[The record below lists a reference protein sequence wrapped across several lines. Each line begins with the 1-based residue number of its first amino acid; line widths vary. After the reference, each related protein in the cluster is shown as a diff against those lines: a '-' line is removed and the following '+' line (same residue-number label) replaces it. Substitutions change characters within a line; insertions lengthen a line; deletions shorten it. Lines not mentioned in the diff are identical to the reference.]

1 MEDKTIEK
9 VDFSIEELETNYYEC
24 TFDKCNFS
32 DKPIGRVIFEKCT
45 FKECN
50 LSLVKT
56 SNTSWLDVL
65 FTDCKMTGINFSLSN
80 RFGLSVEFH
89 NCLLSYALFT
99 EMKLKGTRF
108 IGCDLQNTDFME
120 TDLSTTARNY
130 ALNPAANRLK
140 KAKFSRYGLEGL
152 LTGLGI
158 EVVD

>member
-65 FTDCKMTGINFSLSN
+65 WGRKVNCVMRCFS
-80 RFGLSVEFH
+80 F
-89 NCLLSYALFT
+89 
-99 EMKLKGTRF
+99 KLIGRGSASAKGVH
-108 IGCDLQNTDFME
+108 QH
-120 TDLSTTARNY
+120 
-130 ALNPAANRLK
+130 
-140 KAKFSRYGLEGL
+140 SRRA
-152 LTGLGI
+152 
-158 EVVD
+158 

>member
-56 SNTSWLDVL
+56 SNTSWLD
-65 FTDCKMTGINFSLSN
+65 
-80 RFGLSVEFH
+80 
-89 NCLLSYALFT
+89 
-99 EMKLKGTRF
+99 
-108 IGCDLQNTDFME
+108 IGEQDIQPVIPLGWMSC
-120 TDLSTTARNY
+120 S
-130 ALNPAANRLK
+130 PI
-140 KAKFSRYGLEGL
+140 AK
-152 LTGLGI
+152 
-158 EVVD
+158 